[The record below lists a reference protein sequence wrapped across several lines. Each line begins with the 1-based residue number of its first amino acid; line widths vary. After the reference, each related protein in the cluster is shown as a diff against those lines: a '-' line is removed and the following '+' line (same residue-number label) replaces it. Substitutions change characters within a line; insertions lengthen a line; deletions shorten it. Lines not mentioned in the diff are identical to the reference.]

1 MGDQFRRQFRELKL
15 CTYFLD
21 LRSSLFQLC
30 GQGDG
35 VLHFLHLAMFV
46 QKFIEQDRVPRAITP
61 CLADGSSGF
70 RCGNAPAQAQ
80 KSASVISQSLVWD
93 LSRLP

>member
-1 MGDQFRRQFRELKL
+1 MGDQFRRRFRELKL
-15 CTYFLD
+15 CTHFLD

-35 VLHFLHLAMFV
+35 VLHL
-46 QKFIEQDRVPRAITP
+46 QDRVPMAITP
-61 CLADGSSGF
+61 CLADRSSAF

>member
-1 MGDQFRRQFRELKL
+1 MGDQFRRRFRELKL
-15 CTYFLD
+15 CTHFLD
-21 LRSSLFQLC
+21 LRSSLFQLAVRAMAFC
-30 GQGDG
+30 ISST
-35 VLHFLHLAMFV
+35 FAMFV

-61 CLADGSSGF
+61 CLADRSSAF